1 MRFLRKLLDGQA
13 RRFGD
18 GGKLEKLYPLY
29 EMVDSFL
36 FTSGRTTRSASHV
49 RDAIDLKRM
58 MFTVVVALLP
68 CVFMAMY
75 NTGLQAHRPIENG
88 ALPLDTWQ
96 TAAMNALGCLSRP
109 PISGLASCTGRST
122 TCPF

>member
-75 NTGLQAHRPIENG
+75 NTGCRPTEPSKTERCHSTPG
-88 ALPLDTWQ
+88 RQ
-96 TAAMNALGCLSRP
+96 TR
-109 PISGLASCTGRST
+109 
-122 TCPF
+122 